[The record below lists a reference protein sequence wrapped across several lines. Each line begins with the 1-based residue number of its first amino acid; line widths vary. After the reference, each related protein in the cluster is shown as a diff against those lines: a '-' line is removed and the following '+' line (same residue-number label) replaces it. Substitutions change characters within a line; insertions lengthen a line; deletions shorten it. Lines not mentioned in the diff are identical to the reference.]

1 MKKIFS
7 LLKKQLMPII
17 FVIVL
22 LFLQAQCDLTLPEYT
37 SKIVNVGIQQAG
49 IEDSVLEVVREEQM
63 KKILIFSDKEL
74 DEKILSHYTLL
85 SKDNLEVKEYDKYVK
100 KYPILKVENVYI
112 LNKISEKDR
121 DILDE
126 EMKMPLLV
134 VYTFSS
140 DNETVENMSKSFLNN
155 FPTSALE
162 DSSNVFEWFGSMS
175 DEQIDRIISSFV
187 DNYVSIGD
195 SLINQVSA
203 AAIKQEYELIGY
215 DLKNVQTSY
224 LLNVGF
230 KMILIALA
238 AMIITIITT
247 YLSSKIGSKF
257 SRDLRKDVVTKVMS
271 YSNKEMEEFS
281 TASLLTRSTNDIQQ
295 VQMLIVMLLRIVI
308 YAPILGLGAL
318 SKVTGSSLAWI
329 IGLAV
334 LSILSLIIILLVI
347 AMPKFK
353 KIQVYIDKLN
363 LVAREILTGLPVIR
377 AFSNE
382 KHEEKRFDKANKDLM
397 KVSLFVNR
405 IMTVLMPT
413 MMFIMNGVS
422 ILIIWVGASK
432 VNEGTMQIG
441 DLIAFISYAMQ
452 VIISFLVLSMVSII
466 LPRAMV
472 SMKRISEIFK
482 KDTSVK
488 EKDITINFNENKKG
502 LIEFKD
508 VYFRYPDA
516 EEDVL
521 QNITFDIKPGTTT
534 AFIGST
540 GSGKSTL
547 VNLIPRFFDVTGGKI
562 LVDGVNIKDV
572 SLADLRGK
580 IGYVPQKGVLFSGTI
595 SSNIKMGNDNLSKE
609 EMGKVASISQAL
621 EFIESKDKKY
631 SSPISQNGTNVSGG
645 QKQRLS
651 IARAIAINPEI
662 YIFDDS
668 FSALDYQTD
677 LKLRKALK
685 KETKNSTMLIVA
697 QRISTVLDA
706 DQIVVLD
713 QGTIVGIGT
722 HQELMKNCEVYKEI
736 ALSQLSKEELA
747 NE

>member
-140 DNETVENMSKSFLNN
+140 DNEKVENMSKSFLNN

-238 AMIITIITT
+238 TMIITIITT